1 MIEKYPKD
9 IKIVHKNFPLR
20 NHPYARPAALAAMAA
35 HKQGKFWPFH
45 DKVFENFSRLSNE
58 KLDEIA
64 KELGLDMVKFKN
76 DMKSPTVVS
85 HIENDLKAASLAE
98 VRGTPTIFINGRAP
112 QGRSM
117 EIYSD
122 IIEKELRKH
131 KK

>member
-20 NHPYARPAALAAMAA
+20 NHQFARPAALAAMAA
-35 HKQGKFWPFH
+35 HKQGKFWLFH
-45 DKVFENFSRLSNE
+45 DKVFENYNRLSDE

-64 KELGLDMVKFKN
+64 NELGLDMVKFKN
-76 DMKSPTVVS
+76 DMKSPAVAS
-85 HIENDLKAASLAE
+85 HIEKDLRDASLAE
-98 VRGTPTIFINGRAP
+98 VRGTPTVYINGRAP

>member
-20 NHPYARPAALAAMAA
+20 NHQFARPAALAAMAA

-45 DKVFENFSRLSNE
+45 DKIFENYNRLSDK

-76 DMKSPTVVS
+76 DMKSPAVVS
-85 HIENDLKAASLAE
+85 HIEKDLRDASLAE